1 MTGRSTV
8 STTAHHATDTQTCK
22 QPGCTQDAVARMGK
36 FAGLCSEHIEARRRS
51 EAANGHATVPG
62 LADKVKQLGKVGKD
76 VDRLRGEAK
85 KLTEKALT
93 AKRRADDAEREFHAL
108 ARELMGGDV
117 EHR

>member
-1 MTGRSTV
+1 METSARTMTETL
-8 STTAHHATDTQTCK
+8 TCK
-22 QPGCTQDAVARMGK
+22 QPGCTRDAVAKMGK
-36 FAGLCSEHIEARRRS
+36 FAGLCAVHIEDRRR
-51 EAANGHATVPG
+51 ADANGRSASPAVPG
-62 LADKVKQLGKVGKD
+62 LADKVKRLGKVGRD